1 MGDNFFHFLNVTIVI
16 FMAGNLLGMGL
27 EVALNEARG
36 ALGNIRFLFLAVVW
50 SFVLCPALA
59 YLLAKIIPVPPQFGV
74 GLILLGMAPCA
85 PFLPK
90 AAKKAEGDLAYVAAF
105 MLITSIGTVV
115 FMPLA
120 IPVMLRGFSTSAWLI
135 AKPLILFIA
144 IPLAIG
150 IAIRAR
156 AASFALKV
164 RPIVGKFTDLDTAVM
179 LLILIRMYGKDYL
192 NAVGS
197 YAIGGQVLF
206 YSVVAVGAYSLH
218 WGLEESQRSVL
229 AIGLLTRNIGAAVAP
244 LMSAKEAYRH
254 EITMVTLAVPLT
266 VIGGFGAAAILRRR
280 ALSLQARRTVDGT
293 KAKAT
298 LADSAKVNA
307 CR

>member
-1 MGDNFFHFLNVTIVI
+1 MSDNLAKFLDVTLVI

-27 EVALNEARG
+27 EVALNETRG
-36 ALGNIRFLFLAVVW
+36 ALRNIRFLLLTLVW

-90 AAKKAEGDLAYVAAF
+90 AAKKAEGDLAYVVAF
-105 MLITSIGTVV
+105 MLITSIGTIV

-120 IPVMLRGFSTSAWLI
+120 IPVMLQGFSTSAWLI

-150 IAIRAR
+150 IAIRAG

-164 RPIVGKFTDLDTAVM
+164 RPSVGKFTDLDTAVM
-179 LLILIRMYGKDYL
+179 LLILLWMYGKDYL
-192 NAVGS
+192 SAVGS
-197 YAIGGQVLF
+197 YAIGAQILF
-206 YSVVAVGAYSLH
+206 YSVVALGAYSLP

-244 LMSAKEAYRH
+244 LMSAKEVHRH

-266 VIGGFGAAAILRRR
+266 VIGAFAAAAILRRR
-280 ALSLQARRTVDGT
+280 VLPLQARRTVEAT
-293 KAKAT
+293 KAKET
-298 LADSAKVNA
+298 LVHSAKG
-307 CR
+307 

>member
-1 MGDNFFHFLNVTIVI
+1 MGGNLAKFLNVTLVI

-27 EVALNEARG
+27 EVALNQARG
-36 ALGNIRFLFLAVVW
+36 ALRNIRFLLLTVVW

-59 YLLAKIIPVPPQFGV
+59 YLLAKIIPVPPQFAV

-90 AAKKAEGDLAYVAAF
+90 AAKMAEGDLAYVVAF

-120 IPVMLRGFSTSAWLI
+120 IPVMLQGFSTSAWLI

-144 IPLAIG
+144 IPLGIG
-150 IAIRAR
+150 IVIRAR

-164 RPIVGKFTDLDTAVM
+164 RPGIGKFTDLDTTVM
-179 LLILIRMYGKDYL
+179 LLILLWMYGKDYL
-192 NAVGS
+192 SAVGS
-197 YAIGGQVLF
+197 YAIGAQILF
-206 YSVVAVGAYSLH
+206 YGLVAFGAYSLR

-244 LMSAKEAYRH
+244 LLSARDAHRH
-254 EITMVTLAVPLT
+254 EITMVTLAIPLC
-266 VIGGFGAAAILRRR
+266 VIGAFGAAAMLRRR
-280 ALSLQARRTVDGT
+280 VLPLQACRTVEAT
-293 KAKAT
+293 QAKET
-298 LADSAKVNA
+298 LAHSAKV
-307 CR
+307 

>member
-1 MGDNFFHFLNVTIVI
+1 MGDNLTKFLDVTLVI

-36 ALGNIRFLFLAVVW
+36 ALRNIRFLSLTVVW
-50 SFVLCPALA
+50 SFVLCPAFA
-59 YLLAKIIPVPPQFGV
+59 YLLAKIIPMPPQFGV

-90 AAKKAEGDLAYVAAF
+90 AAKIAEADLAYVVAF

-120 IPVMLRGFSTSAWLI
+120 IPVILPGFSTSAWLI

-150 IAIRAR
+150 IAIRAL

-164 RPIVGKFTDLDTAVM
+164 RPGIGTFTDLDTAVM
-179 LLILIRMYGKDYL
+179 LLILLWMYGRDYL
-192 NAVGS
+192 TAVGS
-197 YAIGGQVLF
+197 YAIGAQILF

-218 WGLEESQRSVL
+218 WGLGESQRSVL
-229 AIGLLTRNIGAAVAP
+229 ALGLLTRNIGAAVAP
-244 LMSAKEAYRH
+244 LMSAKEAHQH
-254 EITMVTLAVPLT
+254 EITMVTLAAPLCA
-266 VIGGFGAAAILRRR
+266 IGAFAAAAILRRR
-280 ALSLQARRTVDGT
+280 ALPLQARRTVEAT
-293 KAKAT
+293 KAKET
-298 LADSAKVNA
+298 LAHSAKV
-307 CR
+307 